1 MFKGLENI
9 ANLGGLMK
17 QAQEMSGKIK
27 QLTEELKTKRVV
39 GSSGAGLVEV
49 EASGTGEVLAVRID
63 PGLIEKQDRELVED
77 LLPGAIN
84 DAQAKAKELYAS
96 KMQELTGGMNI
107 PGLGDMFSQL
117 GGGPGQS

>member
-17 QAQEMSGKIK
+17 QAQEMSGKMK
-27 QLTEELKTKRVV
+27 QLTEELKAKRVV

-49 EASGTGEVLAVRID
+49 EASGTGEVLAVRLD
-63 PGLIEKQDRELVED
+63 PGLVEKQDRELLED

-84 DAQAKAKELYAS
+84 DAQQKAKELYAS
-96 KMQELTGGMNI
+96 QMQELTGGMNI
-107 PGLGDMFSQL
+107 PGLGDMLGQL
-117 GGGPGQS
+117 GDGPGQS